1 MGNERRDK
9 ARKFLAMLERKIDNW
24 DERSCFTVCGV
35 KNLSRSDMDDLILY
49 TEHFI
54 EYGYLLGPVVMDEL
68 LAVVLKNADLKGEN
82 YYKN

>member
-54 EYGYLLGPVVMDEL
+54 EYGYFIGLREPLGIIAE
-68 LAVVLKNADLKGEN
+68 VLKNADLKGEN
-82 YYKN
+82 YDQN

>member
-9 ARKFLAMLERKIDNW
+9 ARKFLTMLERKIDNW

-54 EYGYLLGPVVMDEL
+54 EYGYFIGLRESLGSIAE
-68 LAVVLKNADLKGEN
+68 VLKNADLKGEN
-82 YYKN
+82 NDKN

>member
-35 KNLSRSDMDDLILY
+35 KNLNRSDMDDLILY

-54 EYGYLLGPVVMDEL
+54 EYGYFIGLRESLGSIAE
-68 LAVVLKNADLKGEN
+68 VLKNADLKGEN
-82 YYKN
+82 NDKN

>member
-54 EYGYLLGPVVMDEL
+54 EYGYFIGLREPLGNIAE
-68 LAVVLKNADLKGEN
+68 VLKNADLKGEN
-82 YYKN
+82 YDQN

>member
-9 ARKFLAMLERKIDNW
+9 ARKFLAMLERKIDNQ

-54 EYGYLLGPVVMDEL
+54 EYGYFIGLRESLGSIAE
-68 LAVVLKNADLKGEN
+68 VLKNADLKGEN
-82 YYKN
+82 YDKN

>member
-54 EYGYLLGPVVMDEL
+54 EYGYFIGLRERLGRIAE
-68 LAVVLKNADLKGEN
+68 VLKNADLKGDN
-82 YYKN
+82 HDKN

>member
-9 ARKFLAMLERKIDNW
+9 ARKFLTMLERKIDNW
-24 DERSCFTVCGV
+24 DEKSCFTVCGV

-54 EYGYLLGPVVMDEL
+54 EYGYFIGLREPLGNIAE
-68 LAVVLKNADLKGEN
+68 VLKNADLKGEN
-82 YYKN
+82 YDKN

>member
-9 ARKFLAMLERKIDNW
+9 ARKFLTMLERKIDNW

-54 EYGYLLGPVVMDEL
+54 EYGNFIGLREPLGSIAE
-68 LAVVLKNADLKGEN
+68 VLKNADLKGEN
-82 YYKN
+82 YDKN

>member
-24 DERSCFTVCGV
+24 DERPCFTVCGV

-54 EYGYLLGPVVMDEL
+54 EYGYFIGLRERLGSIAE
-68 LAVVLKNADLKGEN
+68 VLKNADLKGDN
-82 YYKN
+82 NDKN

>member
-54 EYGYLLGPVVMDEL
+54 EYGYFIGLHERLGSIAE
-68 LAVVLKNADLKGEN
+68 VLKNADLKGDN
-82 YYKN
+82 NDKN

>member
-35 KNLSRSDMDDLILY
+35 KNLSRSDMDDRILY
-49 TEHFI
+49 TAFHRIRIFYRTSRTTRKHLRGFE
-54 EYGYLLGPVVMDEL
+54 
-68 LAVVLKNADLKGEN
+68 KC
-82 YYKN
+82 

>member
-9 ARKFLAMLERKIDNW
+9 ARKFLAMLERKINNW

-54 EYGYLLGPVVMDEL
+54 EYGYFIGLRESLGSIAE
-68 LAVVLKNADLKGEN
+68 VLKNADLKGEN
-82 YYKN
+82 YDKN

>member
-35 KNLSRSDMDDLILY
+35 KNLSRSDIDDLILY
-49 TEHFI
+49 TQHFI
-54 EYGYLLGPVVMDEL
+54 EYGDIIGLREPLGSIAE
-68 LAVVLKNADLKGEN
+68 VLKNADLKGEN
-82 YYKN
+82 YDKN

>member
-54 EYGYLLGPVVMDEL
+54 EYGYFIGLREPLVSIAE
-68 LAVVLKNADLKGEN
+68 VLKNADLKGEN
-82 YYKN
+82 YDQS

>member
-35 KNLSRSDMDDLILY
+35 KNLSRSDMDDLTLY

-54 EYGYLLGPVVMDEL
+54 EYGYFIGLRERLGSIAE
-68 LAVVLKNADLKGEN
+68 VLKNADLKGDN
-82 YYKN
+82 NDKN

>member
-35 KNLSRSDMDDLILY
+35 KI
-49 TEHFI
+49 
-54 EYGYLLGPVVMDEL
+54 
-68 LAVVLKNADLKGEN
+68 
-82 YYKN
+82 

>member
-54 EYGYLLGPVVMDEL
+54 
-68 LAVVLKNADLKGEN
+68 
-82 YYKN
+82 

>member
-9 ARKFLAMLERKIDNW
+9 ARKFLTLLERKIDNW

-54 EYGYLLGPVVMDEL
+54 EYGYFIGLREPLGSIAE
-68 LAVVLKNADLKGEN
+68 VLKNADLKGEN
-82 YYKN
+82 YDKN

>member
-24 DERSCFTVCGV
+24 DERACFTVCGV

-54 EYGYLLGPVVMDEL
+54 EYGYFIGLRESLGSIAE
-68 LAVVLKNADLKGEN
+68 VLKNADLKGEN
-82 YYKN
+82 YDKN